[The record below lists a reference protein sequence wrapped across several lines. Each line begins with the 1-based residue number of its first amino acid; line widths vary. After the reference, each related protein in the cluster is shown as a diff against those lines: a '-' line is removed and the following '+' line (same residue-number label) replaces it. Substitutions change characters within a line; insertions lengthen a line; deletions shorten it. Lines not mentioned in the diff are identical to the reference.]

1 MLINVFRLLHIC
13 KCIFACLNDK
23 IGERDILTGNN
34 SMDLINQILL
44 VYCEKRSEPF
54 CYRDNYNL
62 PGNSLVKFFDLC
74 FHKER
79 IKIIKK

>member
-34 SMDLINQILL
+34 SIDLINQILL
-44 VYCEKRSEPF
+44 VYC
-54 CYRDNYNL
+54 
-62 PGNSLVKFFDLC
+62 
-74 FHKER
+74 
-79 IKIIKK
+79 KILQYMFS

>member
-34 SMDLINQILL
+34 SIDLINQILL
-44 VYCEKRSEPF
+44 VYCKK
-54 CYRDNYNL
+54 
-62 PGNSLVKFFDLC
+62 GQSLFVI
-74 FHKER
+74 E
-79 IKIIKK
+79 IITICRETVL

>member
-44 VYCEKRSEPF
+44 VHC
-54 CYRDNYNL
+54 
-62 PGNSLVKFFDLC
+62 
-74 FHKER
+74 
-79 IKIIKK
+79 KILQFMFS

>member
-13 KCIFACLNDK
+13 KCIFACLNVK

-44 VYCEKRSEPF
+44 VYC
-54 CYRDNYNL
+54 
-62 PGNSLVKFFDLC
+62 
-74 FHKER
+74 
-79 IKIIKK
+79 KILQFMFS